1 MHEKLSKGRIMLES
15 GDCLLSAR
23 YRSGIEE
30 AVGLECMS
38 MLPDEDLMRLASL
51 SAQAIQLAGARA
63 GIGSGH
69 YLSLAAACNHELII
83 RRARVGVS
91 S

>member
-1 MHEKLSKGRIMLES
+1 MHAKLSKGRVMLES
-15 GDCLLSAR
+15 SDCSFSAR

-30 AVGLECMS
+30 AVGFECMS
-38 MLPDEDLMRLASL
+38 LLPDEDLIRLANL
-51 SAQAIQLAGARA
+51 SAQAIQLAGAGA
-63 GIGSGH
+63 DIGSGH